1 MKHYNEYFIS
11 EEYSGKSI
19 KDYLINHLSISH
31 RTLVKLKKNSSILLN
46 GEKVYVTRKLKTGDR
61 LEIILQDEESENVI
75 PEAFD
80 LNTIYED
87 DYMIAVNK
95 PPYMPVHPSKSH
107 YTGTLANALA
117 YYYMSMG
124 RNIKIRPINRLDKDT
139 SGVVIFAKNSHIQY
153 LMSKEEAFI
162 CKKYIAVV
170 KSMVSQ
176 DKGIIDMPI
185 KRENTNSIKR
195 VVSEDGQKAITI
207 YEVIDKN
214 EKSTLLRIDLIT
226 GRTHQIR
233 VHMSHIGHPIIGDE
247 LYGEISPLIQR
258 QGLHA
263 EKISF
268 KHPITHDIIELYA
281 DIPDDI
287 KKLIS
292 VLGLKY
298 VL

>member
-1 MKHYNEYFIS
+1 
-11 EEYSGKSI
+11 
-19 KDYLINHLSISH
+19 
-31 RTLVKLKKNSSILLN
+31 
-46 GEKVYVTRKLKTGDR
+46 
-61 LEIILQDEESENVI
+61 
-75 PEAFD
+75 
-80 LNTIYED
+80 
-87 DYMIAVNK
+87 MIAINK
-95 PPYMPVHPSKSH
+95 PPNMPVHPSRGH

-117 YYYMSMG
+117 YYYKNIG
-124 RNIKIRPINRLDKDT
+124 KNIKIRPINRLDKDT

-153 LMSKEEAFI
+153 LMSKEETFI
-162 CKKYIAVV
+162 SKKYIAVV
-170 KSMVSQ
+170 KGMVPQ

-185 KRENTNSIKR
+185 KRENIDSIKR
-195 VVSEDGQKAITI
+195 IVSEDGQKAVTI

-214 EKSTLLRIDLIT
+214 EKYSLLRIDLIT

-247 LYGEISPLIQR
+247 LYGEVSPLIQR

-268 KHPITHDIIELYA
+268 EHPITNKTIELYA